1 MYNESNSNFARNT
14 LCIMKTVAALGS
26 PSLPTRHLGQGTLL
40 ITPCYMTY
48 TSLTER
54 TYVSL
59 VHHIFLSFNSIV
71 TCNYTLDL
79 IYTSCHERCLD
90 RDLLNILQSILDYL
104 NEISVTTNLQST
116 VVSPW
121 HYTGDT
127 FSRASLSLQDIAVH
141 ASH

>member
-1 MYNESNSNFARNT
+1 
-14 LCIMKTVAALGS
+14 MKTVAALGS
-26 PSLPTRHLGQGTLL
+26 PSLPTRHLGMRIHQGTLL

-90 RDLLNILQSILDYL
+90 RVLLNILQSILDYL

-116 VVSPW
+116 VVSP
-121 HYTGDT
+121 
-127 FSRASLSLQDIAVH
+127 
-141 ASH
+141 